1 MKKLILIL
9 VAFLACTAL
18 YAQNKPIKVVF
29 DVTSKSTAIHEST
42 VRHVTF
48 MSNTYENSEYEV
60 VIYSGALNM
69 LLKAKSTAADQIAEL
84 IKKDNVT
91 FVVCQ
96 GTMNRYKATTADLID
111 GVVQVPD
118 GLLEI
123 VEKQTAGWSYIKEA
137 Q

>member
-1 MKKLILIL
+1 MKKYILTIIAL
-9 VAFLACTAL
+9 FACSVIF
-18 YAQNKPIKVVF
+18 AQTKPIKVVF
-29 DVTSKSTAIHEST
+29 DVTSKNTAVHEST

-48 MSNTYENSEYEV
+48 MSGAYATSEFEV

-69 LLKAKSTAADQIAEL
+69 LLKEKSTAADQIAEL

-96 GTMNRYKATTADLID
+96 GTMKRYNTKTSELID

-118 GLLEI
+118 GILEI
-123 VEKQTAGWSYIKEA
+123 VEQPRCSSYINW
-137 Q
+137 

>member
-1 MKKLILIL
+1 M
-9 VAFLACTAL
+9 
-18 YAQNKPIKVVF
+18 
-29 DVTSKSTAIHEST
+29 HEST

-48 MSNTYENSEYEV
+48 MSGAYTTSEFEV

-69 LLKAKSTAADQIAEL
+69 LLKEKSTAADQIAEL

-96 GTMNRYKATTADLID
+96 GTMKRYNTKTSELID

-118 GLLEI
+118 GILEI
-123 VEKQTAGWSYIKEA
+123 VEKQMAGWSYIKEA

>member
-1 MKKLILIL
+1 
-9 VAFLACTAL
+9 
-18 YAQNKPIKVVF
+18 
-29 DVTSKSTAIHEST
+29 
-42 VRHVTF
+42 

-123 VEKQTAGWSYIKEA
+123 VEKQMAGWSYIKEA